1 MIVLDTNIISETWRL
16 NPDPAV
22 MAWLNA
28 QAIENQYICT
38 PVIAELRY
46 GIERLATSARKQYL
60 SAAVDRLVEGCRGR
74 VLNFDVAA
82 AVQFGRI
89 TAMRARTGRRLQPV
103 DAMIAAIA
111 LGHRMALATRD
122 TEDFLDIGLELI
134 DPFAVGTG
142 P

>member
-1 MIVLDTNIISETWRL
+1 
-16 NPDPAV
+16 
-22 MAWLNA
+22 
-28 QAIENQYICT
+28 
-38 PVIAELRY
+38 
-46 GIERLATSARKQYL
+46 L
-60 SAAVDRLVEGCRGR
+60 SAAVDRLIEGYRGR

-82 AVQFGRI
+82 AMQFGRI
-89 TAMRARTGRRLQPV
+89 TATRARMGRRLEPM

-134 DPFAVGTG
+134 DPFAIGTG

>member
-1 MIVLDTNIISETWRL
+1 MIVLDTNIISEAWRP

-28 QAIENQYICT
+28 QAIQNQYICT

-46 GIERLATSARKQYL
+46 GIERLATSPRKQHL
-60 SAAVDRLVEGCRGR
+60 SAAVDRLIEGYRGR

-82 AVQFGRI
+82 AMQFGRI
-89 TAMRARTGRRLQPV
+89 SATRARTGRRLEPT

-111 LGHRMALATRD
+111 LGNRMALATRD

-134 DPFAVGTG
+134 DPFAVGSV

>member
-1 MIVLDTNIISETWRL
+1 MIILDTNVISETWRL
-16 NPDPAV
+16 NPHPAV

-28 QAIENQYICT
+28 QAIESQYICT

-46 GIERLATSARKQYL
+46 GIERLATSSRKQYL
-60 SAAVDRLVEGCRGR
+60 SAAVDRLVEGYRGR

-82 AVQFGRI
+82 AMQFGRI
-89 TAMRARTGRRLQPV
+89 TAARARIGRRLEPM

-111 LGHRMALATRD
+111 LGNRMALTTRD

-142 P
+142 L

>member
-1 MIVLDTNIISETWRL
+1 MIVLDTNVIAEAWRL

-28 QAIENQYICT
+28 QAIQNQFICT
-38 PVIAELRY
+38 PAIAELRY
-46 GIERLATSARKQYL
+46 GIERLETSLRKQYL
-60 SAAVDRLVEGCRGR
+60 NAAVDRLIEGYRGR

-82 AVQFGRI
+82 AMQFGRI
-89 TAMRARTGRRLQPV
+89 TATRAGMGRRLEPM

-111 LGHRMALATRD
+111 LGNRMALATRD

-134 DPFAVGTG
+134 DPFAIGTV